1 MSLVI
6 NFLLQYERHFQ
17 EVQAASK
24 RNVNRWQSSEGLGP
38 QQVEKLQPEIVR
50 GTADCAGD
58 LSHGHAA
65 LDVE

>member
-6 NFLLQYERHFQ
+6 HFLLQYEPHLQ

-38 QQVEKLQPEIVR
+38 QQVEKLQPEIVI
-50 GTADCAGD
+50 GTADCA
-58 LSHGHAA
+58 LSHGHAS
-65 LDVE
+65 LDVAL